1 MHTTRIHRI
10 DAPLPC
16 ELWMSFSLWLFRYI
30 FYPAGLISVEE
41 IGRLALEA
49 VRDKWERKGGPNF
62 QNAGMGESREGHSK
76 HAKSFSWGALELS
89 CKLLASFYCGH
100 VSHVSAPLLVPHAA
114 VTASQEFFFQMLL
127 YTRIATSKN
136 TTCAFYF

>member
-1 MHTTRIHRI
+1 MNCGGVWRASRSDNAYHKNTPNRRSSTLRIV
-10 DAPLPC
+10 D
-16 ELWMSFSLWLFRYI
+16 ELLALALSV

-41 IGRLALEA
+41 IGRFALEA

-76 HAKSFSWGALELS
+76 HAKSFSWGALELT

-100 VSHVSAPLLVPHAA
+100 VSHV
-114 VTASQEFFFQMLL
+114 
-127 YTRIATSKN
+127 
-136 TTCAFYF
+136 